1 MNKSNIAK
9 VFIAVLLIAVV
20 AVATYNYGETQRKK
34 SASLND
40 PTKSSLPTVKDEA
53 KNNAES
59 NPQASSD
66 NQDKQGIDTPSAP
79 PVTAQIPSQNIPAT
93 GPADNLL
100 PSLILGGL
108 AGLYLVSRR
117 RLKAQN
123 SQV

>member
-34 SASLND
+34 AASLND

-59 NPQASSD
+59 NPQSGSD
-66 NQDKQGIDTPSAP
+66 SQDKQGIDTPSTP
-79 PVTAQIPSQNIPAT
+79 PVSAQIPSQNIPAT
-93 GPADNLL
+93 GPADNFIPVLAL
-100 PSLILGGL
+100 GSLTGL
-108 AGLYLVSRR
+108 SLVSRR
-117 RLKAQN
+117 RIKNRA
-123 SQV
+123 